1 MSTVSRLL
9 DRVHA
14 VLLAA
19 IAVLLAVL
27 TVVVAYQVFGRYLP
41 LIPRALWTE
50 EIARLCLEWTV
61 FLGAAAA
68 VRRGDHFVIDLIPAR
83 LDAWLARPVQLVAMA
98 LVLVMSLVITVG
110 GFRFALDGVD
120 QISTTSGIRL
130 VWAYAAI
137 PVSGVLMV
145 VFAIELAA
153 KALTG
158 TVTRG
163 GHPAVPAGG
172 GE

>member
-1 MSTVSRLL
+1 MTRVL

-14 VLLAA
+14 FLLAA

-27 TVVVAYQVFGRYLP
+27 TVVVSYQVFGRYVP
-41 LIPRALWTE
+41 VISRALWTE
-50 EIARLCLEWTV
+50 EVARLCLEWTV

-68 VRRGDHFVIDLIPAR
+68 VRRGDHFVIDMIPAR
-83 LDAWLARPVQLVAMA
+83 LDARIARPVQLIALA
-98 LVLVMSLVITVG
+98 LVVLMSVIITIGGVG
-110 GFRFALDGVD
+110 LARSGVD
-120 QISTTSGIRL
+120 QISTTSGIPL

-145 VFAIELAA
+145 VFAVELAV

-158 TVTRG
+158 
-163 GHPAVPAGG
+163 AVPASELAPTPVGG